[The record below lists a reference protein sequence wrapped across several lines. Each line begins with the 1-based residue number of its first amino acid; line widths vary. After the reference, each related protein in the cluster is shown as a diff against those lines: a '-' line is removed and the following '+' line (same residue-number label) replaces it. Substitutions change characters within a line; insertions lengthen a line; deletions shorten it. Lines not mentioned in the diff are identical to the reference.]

1 MSEKTWLDALKA
13 EIEKPGNSQN
23 KVAKELGISTSKL
36 SQTLRGVYP
45 GSVEDIRIKVEGMY
59 LTRTV
64 TCPVKGDIPIH
75 ECADNQQRP
84 FSSSN
89 RERVRL
95 FKACRSGCPH
105 SKLEQ
110 TTNTK
115 AISVVSEE
123 NDIYNLDNQ
132 LAFLKREA
140 KGNSLRLNELLE
152 AELIKLAAK
161 YNQLLWASK
170 YKK

>member
-1 MSEKTWLDALKA
+1 MSDNEWLEALRA
-13 EIEKPGNSQN
+13 EIEKPGNSLN
-23 KVAKELGISTSKL
+23 KVANELGVSSSKL
-36 SQTLRGVYP
+36 SQALRGIYP
-45 GSVEDIRIKVEGMY
+45 GSVKDIRIKVEGMY
-59 LTRTV
+59 LTRRV
-64 TCPVKGDIPIH
+64 TCPVKGDIPVN
-75 ECADNQQRP
+75 ECADNQKRP

-95 FKACRSGCPH
+95 YKACRSGCPH

-110 TTNTK
+110 TSKAK

-140 KGNSLRLNELLE
+140 KANTLRLNELLE
-152 AELIKLAAK
+152 AELTKLAAK
-161 YNQLLWASK
+161 YNQLLWKSK
-170 YKK
+170 YQK